1 MTRTTFATAI
11 LLLASFNIGFA
22 DETSDK
28 LAECAAIQ
36 SDAERV
42 ACYDAIASG
51 RVVEEVAPA
60 AAVVEPTTEAAAPEV
75 VESTVEPT
83 AEASAAPAEEPTVET
98 TVEATAAP
106 TEETFGQPA
115 DDLNREAGVPAGS
128 DTVDRLVATIT
139 GVRLYRVDR
148 VIITLDNGQEWR
160 QTSASRKKFTVGD
173 KIEINKGAV
182 GSYRMTELDGSHAM
196 KVRRVD

>member
-60 AAVVEPTTEAAAPEV
+60 AAVVEPTTEAAAPDV
-75 VESTVEPT
+75 VEPT
-83 AEASAAPAEEPTVET
+83 AETAAASAEEPK
-98 TVEATAAP
+98 VEAAAEPTAAP
-106 TEETFGQPA
+106 VEETFGQPA

-139 GVRLYRVDR
+139 GVRLYKVDR

-160 QTSASRKKFTVGD
+160 QTSASRKKFSVGD
-173 KIEINKGAV
+173 EIEINKGAV

>member
-60 AAVVEPTTEAAAPEV
+60 AAVVESTTEAAAPEV
-75 VESTVEPT
+75 VET
-83 AEASAAPAEEPTVET
+83 AAAPAEEPTVET

>member
-11 LLLASFNIGFA
+11 VLLASFNLGFA

-42 ACYDAIASG
+42 ACYDTIASG
-51 RVVEEVAPA
+51 RVVEEAAPA
-60 AAVVEPTTEAAAPEV
+60 AAVVEPTTEAAAPEI
-75 VESTVEPT
+75 VEPT
-83 AEASAAPAEEPTVET
+83 AETAAAPAEEPK
-98 TVEATAAP
+98 VEATAEPTAAP
-106 TEETFGQPA
+106 VEETFGQPA

-139 GVRLYRVDR
+139 GVRLYKVDR

-160 QTSASRKKFTVGD
+160 QTSASRKSFSVGD
-173 KIEINKGAV
+173 KIEINKGAI

>member
-60 AAVVEPTTEAAAPEV
+60 AAVVESTTEAAAPEI
-75 VESTVEPT
+75 VEPT
-83 AEASAAPAEEPTVET
+83 AETAAASAEEPK
-98 TVEATAAP
+98 VEATAEPTAAP
-106 TEETFGQPA
+106 VEETFGQPA

-139 GVRLYRVDR
+139 GVRLYKVDR

-160 QTSASRKKFTVGD
+160 QTSASRKSFSVGD
-173 KIEINKGAV
+173 KIEINKGSF

-196 KVRRVD
+196 KVRRLD